1 MDSSNMPTEPLDF
14 ADLDA
19 MLEFE
24 RSTGWNIVQGRIREE
39 LGRKR
44 ADLEGNGDVPRL
56 RGEIKALL
64 EVLSYPEFLKHEI
77 RGQLTK

>member
-1 MDSSNMPTEPLDF
+1 MQSEPFDS

-19 MLEFE
+19 MLEFD
-24 RSTGWNIVQGRIREE
+24 RSRGWGLVQTRIREE
-39 LGRKR
+39 LTRR
-44 ADLEGNGDVPRL
+44 RTDLEGSGDVPRL

-77 RGQLTK
+77 RGQIRP